1 MLFYFFYESQSVIGD
16 SVTPDNFD
24 VNDQDQSKFGNI
36 KRNLQDVYDVDAVQS
51 SSTKRRNSPGNEKVN
66 DAVNL
71 DLITPKLEK

>member
-1 MLFYFFYESQSVIGD
+1 MLSESQSVIGD

-24 VNDQDQSKFGNI
+24 VNDQDQSKFDNI
-36 KRNLQDVYDVDAVQS
+36 KRNLQDVYDVDVVQS

-66 DAVNL
+66 DHVKL